1 MLFPYHYY
9 LYAIWNINYKL
20 YISQSKHFIE
30 PRNVY
35 TQRRLGVREVEVDV
49 ALGFQLGWEDAAL
62 ERYLGLNCS
71 VLFPMS
77 CAYQPAVPVAR
88 TITIQ

>member
-1 MLFPYHYY
+1 MNQMLFPYHYY

-20 YISQSKHFIE
+20 YISESKHLIE

-35 TQRRLGVREVEVDV
+35 TQRRLGAREVEVDV

-71 VLFPMS
+71 VF
-77 CAYQPAVPVAR
+77 QWAVHINQQLPER
-88 TITIQ
+88 GQ